1 MAYMDNSKTATPQL
15 PVKDVLSKKN
25 TDALRGILA
34 MVVLVHHLYEY
45 AGFLEGTL
53 VGLLL
58 QVIGYLCVAL
68 FFFLSGYGLMFSV
81 KSKGQD
87 YIRSLPRKRILP
99 LWCFYLFLIALYVA
113 MNFIRVKLMGEP
125 FRAGTPLFDPTT
137 GAVQWWLLLKS
148 FLFGFGKTVVGNGW
162 YFQVILI
169 FYLAFWLIFTVFHSE
184 RDRWIGMTAFTL
196 AYIAVCVAAGIFWL
210 GDQPNTVY
218 EAVPCFLL
226 GMLWSSVRPRL
237 LKTFDRTY
245 KVLLAGVAV
254 FFLFVVFMILRLF
267 LRSTGHERGVIDL
280 GLKVGAAPLFCIG
293 VICVL
298 WVIPISCKPLHWL
311 GSISLEIYAMQGI
324 FFMLFDAPVIG
335 SRPIR
340 WIAVTVATIVA
351 AWLVHLVRMKLRS
364 VLRRK
369 EGGPA

>member
-1 MAYMDNSKTATPQL
+1 MDNGEAVTPRL
-15 PVKDVLSKKN
+15 PARDALSKKN

-34 MVVLVHHLYEY
+34 MVVLIHHLYEY
-45 AGFLEGTL
+45 AGFLEGTP

-169 FYLAFWLIFTVFHSE
+169 FFLAFRLVFTVFRSE
-184 RDRWIGMTAFTL
+184 RGRWIGMTAFTL

-210 GDQPNTVY
+210 EDQPNTVY

-226 GMLWSSVRPRL
+226 GMLWSSVRPKL
-237 LKTFDRTY
+237 LEKYDQTY
-245 KVLLAGVAV
+245 KVLIAGVVALAL
-254 FFLFVVFMILRLF
+254 FALCTGARFLLR
-267 LRSTGHERGVIDL
+267 RAGHDRGVMDL
-280 GLKVGAAPLFCIG
+280 GLKVVAAPFFCAG
-293 VICVL
+293 VICL
-298 WVIPISCKPLHWL
+298 LRVIPISCKPLHWL
-311 GSISLEIYAMQGI
+311 GSISLEIYALQGI

>member
-1 MAYMDNSKTATPQL
+1 MDNGEAVTPRL
-15 PVKDVLSKKN
+15 PARDALSKKN

-34 MVVLVHHLYEY
+34 MVVLIHHLYEY
-45 AGFLEGTL
+45 AGFLEGTP

-210 GDQPNTVY
+210 EDQPNTVY

-226 GMLWSSVRPRL
+226 GMLWSSVRPKL
-237 LKTFDRTY
+237 LEKYDRTY
-245 KVLLAGVAV
+245 KVLIAGVVALAL
-254 FFLFVVFMILRLF
+254 FALCTGARFLLR
-267 LRSTGHERGVIDL
+267 RAGHDRGVMDL
-280 GLKVGAAPLFCIG
+280 GLKVVAAPFFCAG
-293 VICVL
+293 
-298 WVIPISCKPLHWL
+298 
-311 GSISLEIYAMQGI
+311 A
-324 FFMLFDAPVIG
+324 
-335 SRPIR
+335 
-340 WIAVTVATIVA
+340 
-351 AWLVHLVRMKLRS
+351 S
-364 VLRRK
+364 VCS
-369 EGGPA
+369 A

>member
-1 MAYMDNSKTATPQL
+1 MAYMDNSKTATSHL
-15 PVKDVLSKKN
+15 PVKDALSKKN

-34 MVVLVHHLYEY
+34 MVVLLHHLYEY
-45 AGFLEGTL
+45 AGFLEGTP

-68 FFFLSGYGLMFSV
+68 FFFLSGYGLVCSV

-99 LWCFYLFLIALYVA
+99 LWCFYLFLIALYVG

-125 FRAGTPLFDPTT
+125 FRAGTSLFNPET
-137 GAVQWWLLLKS
+137 GTVQWELLLQS
-148 FLFGFGKTVVGNGW
+148 FFFGFGKTVVGNGW
-162 YFQVILI
+162 YIQVILI
-169 FYLAFWLIFTVFHSE
+169 LYLAFWLVFKLFRSS
-184 RDRWIGMTAFTL
+184 RGRWIGMTTFTL
-196 AYIAVCVAAGIFWL
+196 AYIAVCVVAGIFWL
-210 GDQPNTVY
+210 EDQPNTVY

-311 GSISLEIYAMQGI
+311 GSISLEIYTMQGI
-324 FFMLFDAPVIG
+324 FFMIFDAPVIN
-335 SRPIR
+335 SRPVR
-340 WIAVTVATIVA
+340 WVAIAVATILA
-351 AWLVHLVRMKLRS
+351 AWLVHLARMKILSALRK
-364 VLRRK
+364 K
-369 EGGPA
+369 EERSA